1 MARLLSY
8 TEMAV
13 GISAYPAVSLLC
25 FIIANF
31 HMAVKF
37 SKHRQDRAGR
47 GVEIEKVR
55 LKKPTA
61 ARGLSAKFERAV

>member
-13 GISAYPAVSLLC
+13 GISAYPAVFLFN

-37 SKHRQDRAGR
+37 STHKARCGAQ
-47 GVEIEKVR
+47 IEKVR
-55 LKKPTA
+55 LKRPTA
-61 ARGLSAKFERAV
+61 ARDSSAENERAV